1 MPGCTTFRPADAR
14 ETAASYIYAL
24 GNPGP
29 TLFALSRTNLP
40 LLEGT
45 GLEVAKGG
53 YVLQD
58 CQGTP
63 DVILMGSGSELQL
76 CVEAAKVL
84 SDEGKK
90 VRVVS
95 MPSMELFLR
104 QGPAYRDAVLPP
116 AVKARV
122 AVEAGSS
129 FGWREVIGD
138 AGEAVCIDHFGAS
151 APGGVLFEKFG
162 FTVEN
167 VVAKAKA
174 SMAK

>member
-104 QGPAYRDAVLPP
+104 QGPA
-116 AVKARV
+116 
-122 AVEAGSS
+122 
-129 FGWREVIGD
+129 
-138 AGEAVCIDHFGAS
+138 
-151 APGGVLFEKFG
+151 
-162 FTVEN
+162 
-167 VVAKAKA
+167 
-174 SMAK
+174 